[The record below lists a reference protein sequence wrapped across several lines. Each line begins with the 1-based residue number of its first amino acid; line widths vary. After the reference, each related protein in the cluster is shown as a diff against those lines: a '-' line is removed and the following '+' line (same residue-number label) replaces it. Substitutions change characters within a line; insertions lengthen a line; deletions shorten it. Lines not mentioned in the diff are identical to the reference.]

1 MGFLETTPQPPMLCY
16 EIDDESLRLV
26 LQMQLEDLENIKESG
41 KGKCRV
47 DQVSDLDLAVDAYHA
62 ELESQAV
69 LAADR
74 CICKSMA
81 KANRSDSLLIMILT
95 KQENQATRDRAAAIR
110 LSEGAALGDDVSPT
124 NPPTLSEESCTNEED
139 EMFVRKLE
147 SLYVSV
153 DYGEDDD
160 EDDDEEPESSLWA
173 ASRKQS
179 DAAAIKSTRR
189 EKKTTC
195 DSCSNT
201 YTLSAVAQLPCKHNY
216 CRDCL
221 RTLFELSLTDE
232 SLFPPR
238 CCKLPIPVD
247 RGNAR
252 ALLSSKL
259 VGEFRAKEIEFSTPN
274 RTYCHRPTC
283 SRFIPME
290 FIRADVGTCPQCRHQ
305 TCTMCKGAEHGN
317 QDCAQD
323 TLTQAL
329 LEVAAA
335 NGWQRCFSC
344 RRIVELDHGC
354 YHMTCPCG
362 SQFCYLCGLQWKTC
376 TCEQWNE
383 ERLIARANVI
393 MNREAGAMHLN
404 AAARAQRVE
413 QEALNLVQNHQCAHS
428 RWRSRSGG
436 FRCEECHDR
445 LPSFIYECTQC
456 HIHACR
462 RCRHNRL

>member
-1 MGFLETTPQPPMLCY
+1 MHPENQIHMSKSEEQSARSELEPIELHDLSEGICLLVLLVAFIWYKLMSIPEITSQPPMLCY

-26 LQMQLEDLENIKESG
+26 LQMQLEDLENIKESS

-47 DQVSDLDLAVDAYHA
+47 DEVSDLDLAVDAYHA

-74 CICKSMA
+74 CMCKSIA
-81 KANRSDSLLIMILT
+81 KANQSDGRLIAILT
-95 KQENQATRDRAAAIR
+95 KQENQATRDREAAIR
-110 LSEGAALGDDVSPT
+110 LSNGA
-124 NPPTLSEESCTNEED
+124 TL
-139 EMFVRKLE
+139 
-147 SLYVSV
+147 
-153 DYGEDDD
+153 GED
-160 EDDDEEPESSLWA
+160 A
-173 ASRKQS
+173 
-179 DAAAIKSTRR
+179 
-189 EKKTTC
+189 
-195 DSCSNT
+195 
-201 YTLSAVAQLPCKHNY
+201 YTPIAVAQLPCKHNY

-247 RGNAR
+247 GGFAR
-252 ALLSSKL
+252 VLLSPKL

-283 SRFIPME
+283 SIFIPKE
-290 FIRADVGTCPQCRHQ
+290 FIRGDVGTCPQCQYQ

-323 TLTQAL
+323 TSTQAL

-335 NGWQRCFSC
+335 NGWQRCSSC

-383 ERLIARANVI
+383 ERLVARANVI
-393 MNREAGAMHLN
+393 VNREADAMHLN
-404 AAARAQRVE
+404 AAVRAQRVE
-413 QEALNLVQNHQCAHS
+413 QEALNLVQNHQCAHN
-428 RWRSRSGG
+428 RWRSRSGSFRVGSTRVAGADTIDSEGRHRKKRELRTGIQVVG
-436 FRCEECHDR
+436 FQMSPENSKET
-445 LPSFIYECTQC
+445 LLLGLI
-456 HIHACR
+456 
-462 RCRHNRL
+462 

>member
-1 MGFLETTPQPPMLCY
+1 MLCY

-26 LQMQLEDLENIKESG
+26 LQMQLEDLENIKESS

-47 DQVSDLDLAVDAYHA
+47 DEVSDLDLAVDAYHA

-74 CICKSMA
+74 CMCKSIA
-81 KANRSDSLLIMILT
+81 KANQSDGRLIAILT
-95 KQENQATRDRAAAIR
+95 KQENQATRDREAAIR
-110 LSEGAALGDDVSPT
+110 LSNGATLGEGTSFT
-124 NPPTLSEESCTNEED
+124 NLAVVPKESSTNVED
-139 EMFVRKLE
+139 ETFLRKLA

-153 DYGEDDD
+153 DYGEEEEDDDDDND
-160 EDDDEEPESSLWA
+160 EDDEEEPESSSWA
-173 ASRKQS
+173 ASRKQI
-179 DAAAIKSTRR
+179 DAVAIKPTRR

-195 DSCSNT
+195 DSCKDA
-201 YTLSAVAQLPCKHNY
+201 YTPIAVAQLPCKHNY

-247 RGNAR
+247 GGFAR
-252 ALLSSKL
+252 VLLSPKL

-283 SRFIPME
+283 SIFIPKE
-290 FIRADVGTCPQCRHQ
+290 FIRGDVGTCPQCQYQ

-323 TLTQAL
+323 TSTQAL

-335 NGWQRCFSC
+335 NG
-344 RRIVELDHGC
+344 
-354 YHMTCPCG
+354 
-362 SQFCYLCGLQWKTC
+362 
-376 TCEQWNE
+376 
-383 ERLIARANVI
+383 
-393 MNREAGAMHLN
+393 
-404 AAARAQRVE
+404 
-413 QEALNLVQNHQCAHS
+413 
-428 RWRSRSGG
+428 
-436 FRCEECHDR
+436 
-445 LPSFIYECTQC
+445 
-456 HIHACR
+456 
-462 RCRHNRL
+462 

>member
-1 MGFLETTPQPPMLCY
+1 MSISETPPQPPMLCY

-26 LQMQLEDLENIKESG
+26 LQMQLEDLENIKESS

-47 DQVSDLDLAVDAYHA
+47 DEVSDLDLAVDAYHA

-74 CICKSMA
+74 CMCKSMA
-81 KANRSDSLLIMILT
+81 KANQSDGRLITILT
-95 KQENQATRDRAAAIR
+95 KQEHQATRDREAAIR
-110 LSEGAALGDDVSPT
+110 LSNGATLEQDVSST
-124 NPPTLSEESCTNEED
+124 NLPVSSEESSANAED
-139 EMFVRKLE
+139 EMFLRKLA

-153 DYGEDDD
+153 DYGEEETDD
-160 EDDDEEPESSLWA
+160 EEEEEEEPESSSWA
-173 ASRKQS
+173 ASRKQT
-179 DAAAIKSTRR
+179 DTVAIKPTRR

-195 DSCSNT
+195 DSCKDA
-201 YTLSAVAQLPCKHNY
+201 YHPMAVAQLPCKHNY

-247 RGNAR
+247 GGCAR
-252 ALLSSKL
+252 FLLPPKL

-283 SRFIPME
+283 SKFIPKE
-290 FIRADVGTCPQCRHQ
+290 FIRADVGTCPQCQQQ

-323 TLTQAL
+323 TSTQAL

-335 NGWQRCFSC
+335 NGWQRCLSC

-383 ERLIARANVI
+383 ERLVARANVI
-393 MNREAGAMHLN
+393 VNREADAMHLN
-404 AAARAQRVE
+404 AAVRAQRVE
-413 QEALNLVQNHQCAHS
+413 QEALNLVQNHQCAHN
-428 RWRSRSGG
+428 RWRSRSGS
-436 FRCEECHDR
+436 FRVTSTRVAGADTIDCEMSPKDPEKTS
-445 LPSFIYECTQC
+445 PS
-456 HIHACR
+456 
-462 RCRHNRL
+462 